1 MTWPGAKIG
10 EPAGP
15 RFLLCCVTVF
25 IGLIQSRIIAGTY
38 GPVKGSDEH
47 GQTGDID
54 VSGINVLKYTYQKGQ
69 MHVQGRETF
78 PAGTV

>member
-1 MTWPGAKIG
+1 MDLSR
-10 EPAGP
+10 EAGQ
-15 RFLLCCVTVF
+15 R
-25 IGLIQSRIIAGTY
+25 
-38 GPVKGSDEH
+38 
-47 GQTGDID
+47 GDID

>member
-1 MTWPGAKIG
+1 MGENRGSVNGPGV
-10 EPAGP
+10 
-15 RFLLCCVTVF
+15 LLCYVTVF